1 MVSFRWGLMIFG
13 DMLYTSAEFKK
24 NIRGKTKLCNFIIL
38 GMFSKSSENHQV
50 RDTSIGGEAI
60 CSQKTQNIGEYWGG
74 VRKLISWYNPR
85 KQNVVDLAFEFRV

>member
-1 MVSFRWGLMIFG
+1 MGIDDIWGYAI
-13 DMLYTSAEFKK
+13 YICRVQKK
-24 NIRGKTKLCNFIIL
+24 IIRGKIKLCNFIIL
-38 GMFSKSSENHQV
+38 GMFSKSLENHQV